1 MMTEEQTQ
9 TTEVVDDAYIES
21 LLEWLQNRDDAC
33 NARPLE
39 LRVGPFWTVVQTTLG
54 TGMAST
60 ATYELRPCNRFP
72 IAAAGRLHELSAVE
86 LAGLSRSPS
95 APEAS
100 VGLAT
105 INSLISYPPEP
116 VSKENA
122 ASIILKQGA
131 GKHVAIIGHF
141 PFSEWLVDEVGKL
154 SVFERGARLKP
165 GDLPAEKMDEIL
177 PTAEVV
183 AVSATTLINHTLAS
197 VMSIVDPG
205 AFVLMLG
212 PSTPMTPLLFELGF
226 DALCGTW
233 ISDPLPALRAASQ
246 GAVLKQIDS
255 GRQLVAWREPP
266 A

>member
-1 MMTEEQTQ
+1 
-9 TTEVVDDAYIES
+9 
-21 LLEWLQNRDDAC
+21 
-33 NARPLE
+33 
-39 LRVGPFWTVVQTTLG
+39 
-54 TGMAST
+54 
-60 ATYELRPCNRFP
+60 
-72 IAAAGRLHELSAVE
+72 
-86 LAGLSRSPS
+86 
-95 APEAS
+95 
-100 VGLAT
+100 
-105 INSLISYPPEP
+105 
-116 VSKENA
+116 
-122 ASIILKQGA
+122 
-131 GKHVAIIGHF
+131 VAIIGHF

-177 PTAEVV
+177 PAAEVV
-183 AVSATTLINHTLAS
+183 AISATTLINHTLTS
-197 VMSIVDPG
+197 IMSLVDPD

-233 ISDPLPALRAASQ
+233 IEDPLPALRAASQ

>member
-1 MMTEEQTQ
+1 MTDEQTQ
-9 TTEVVDDAYIES
+9 TIEMIEDSYIERI
-21 LLEWLQNRDDAC
+21 LEWLQSQDQAR
-33 NARPLE
+33 NARPLD
-39 LRVGPFWTVVQTTLG
+39 LRVGPFWTVVQTTVG

-72 IAAAGRLHELSAVE
+72 IAAAGKLHELSAIE
-86 LAGLSRSPS
+86 LAGLSLSPS

-116 VSKENA
+116 VSVENA
-122 ASIILKQGA
+122 ASIICNRGE

-183 AVSATTLINHTLAS
+183 AVSATTLINHTLS
-197 VMSIVDPG
+197 SIMSLVNPD

-212 PSTPMTPLLFELGF
+212 PSTPMMPLLFELGF

-233 ISDPLPALRAASQ
+233 IKDPLPALRAASQ

-255 GRQLVAWREPP
+255 GRQLVAWRESP